1 LDDKKLKEID
11 KEFENKIAREF
22 GVNRIDDKC

>member
-11 KEFENKIAREF
+11 KEFENKIARKF
-22 GVNRIDDKC
+22 SVDKIDDKC

>member
-1 LDDKKLKEID
+1 LKEID

-22 GVNRIDDKC
+22 GVDKIDDKC